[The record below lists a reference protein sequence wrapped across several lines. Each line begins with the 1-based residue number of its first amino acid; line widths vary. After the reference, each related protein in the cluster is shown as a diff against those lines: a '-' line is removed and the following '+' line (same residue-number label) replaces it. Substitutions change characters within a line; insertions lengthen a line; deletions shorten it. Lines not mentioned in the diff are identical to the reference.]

1 MGTDMREFSQD
12 FQSELNQ
19 LMKWRRDV
27 RHFKPD
33 TVDPDVLKTCLDAFS
48 LAPSVGL
55 SEPWRIVAVN
65 SPQARQ
71 KSLDNFKA
79 TNADALANY
88 KGERA
93 KLYASMKLSGMRDA
107 PVQLAIFCAD
117 DTPKGSGLGAQ
128 TMPEMRRYS
137 VVSAIMSFWLATRA
151 HGLGVGWVSI
161 LEPKQ
166 LRHDLDLPDTW
177 SLVAYL
183 CIGWP
188 KQDTLT
194 PELETVGWE
203 MRDAKLTTL
212 IER

>member
-1 MGTDMREFSQD
+1 MRAFSQD
-12 FQSELNQ
+12 FQSELYD

-33 TVDPDVLKTCLDAFS
+33 PVDPELLRLCLDAFQM
-48 LAPSVGL
+48 AHSVGL
-55 SEPWRIVAVN
+55 SEPWRIVNVSSLN
-65 SPQARQ
+65 ARQ

-79 TNADALANY
+79 SNADALVGYEEGQA
-88 KGERA
+88 E
-93 KLYASMKLSGMRDA
+93 LYATLKLTGMRDA
-107 PVQLAIFCAD
+107 PIQLAIFCEE

-151 HGLGVGWVSI
+151 YGLGLGWVSI
-161 LEPKQ
+161 LDPVQ
-166 LRHDLDLPDTW
+166 LRTDLDLPDNW

-183 CIGWP
+183 CVGWP
-188 KQDTLT
+188 KEETMT

-203 MRDAKLTTL
+203 MRDAQLTKLL
-212 IER
+212 ER

>member
-1 MGTDMREFSQD
+1 MRTFSQD
-12 FQSELNQ
+12 FQSELYD

-27 RHFKPD
+27 RHFKSDP
-33 TVDPDVLKTCLDAFS
+33 VDPELLRLCLDAFQM
-48 LAPSVGL
+48 APSVGL
-55 SEPWRIVAVN
+55 SEPWRIVSVN
-65 SPQARQ
+65 SLDARQ

-79 TNADALANY
+79 SNADALVGYEEGQA
-88 KGERA
+88 E
-93 KLYASMKLSGMRDA
+93 LYASLKLTGMRDA
-107 PVQLAIFCAD
+107 PVQLAIFCEE

-151 HGLGVGWVSI
+151 YGLGLGWVSI
-161 LEPKQ
+161 LDPVQ
-166 LRHDLDLPDTW
+166 LRADLDLPDNW

-183 CIGWP
+183 CVGWP
-188 KQDTLT
+188 KEETIT

-203 MRDAKLTTL
+203 MRDAKLTKL

>member
-1 MGTDMREFSQD
+1 MRKFSQD
-12 FQSELNQ
+12 FQTELYD

-33 TVDPDVLKTCLDAFS
+33 PVDPDLLRLCLDAFQM
-48 LAPSVGL
+48 APSVGL
-55 SEPWRIVAVN
+55 SEPWRIVTVN
-65 SPQARQ
+65 SADARQ

-79 TNADALANY
+79 ANADALVGYEQGQA
-88 KGERA
+88 E
-93 KLYASMKLSGMRDA
+93 LYATLKLTGMRDA
-107 PVQLAIFCAD
+107 PVQLAIFCEE

-151 HGLGVGWVSI
+151 YGLGLGWVSI
-161 LEPKQ
+161 LDPAR
-166 LRHDLDLPDTW
+166 LRTDLDLPDNW

-183 CIGWP
+183 CVGWP
-188 KQDTLT
+188 KEETDT

-203 MRDAKLTTL
+203 MRDAQLTTL

>member
-1 MGTDMREFSQD
+1 MRKFSQD
-12 FQSELNQ
+12 FQTELYD

-33 TVDPDVLKTCLDAFS
+33 PVDPDLLRLCLNAFHM
-48 LAPSVGL
+48 APSVGL

-65 SPQARQ
+65 SANARQ

-79 TNADALANY
+79 ANADALAGY
-88 KGERA
+88 GDGQAE
-93 KLYASMKLSGMRDA
+93 LYATLKLTGMRDA
-107 PVQLAIFCAD
+107 PVQLAVFCEE

-151 HGLGVGWVSI
+151 YGLGLGWVSI
-161 LEPKQ
+161 LDPAR
-166 LRHDLDLPDTW
+166 LRADLDLPDNW

-183 CIGWP
+183 CVGCP
-188 KQDTLT
+188 KEETDT

-203 MRDAKLTTL
+203 MRDAQLTTL

>member
-1 MGTDMREFSQD
+1 MREFSQD
-12 FQSELNQ
+12 FQSELYE

-33 TVDPDVLKTCLDAFS
+33 PVDPDLLNSCLDAFQ

-55 SEPWRIVAVN
+55 SEPWRIVSVVN
-65 SPQARQ
+65 PQSRQ
-71 KSLDNFKA
+71 DALDNFKTA
-79 TNADALANY
+79 NADALDGYDDND
-88 KGERA
+88 RA
-93 KLYASMKLSGMRDA
+93 KLYASLKLTGMSDA
-107 PVQLAIFCAD
+107 PVQLAIFCEE
-117 DTPKGSGLGAQ
+117 DTPKGGGLGAQ

-151 HGLGVGWVSI
+151 QGLGLGWVSI
-161 LEPKQ
+161 LDPDR
-166 LRHDLDLPDTW
+166 LRNDLDLPDNW

-183 CIGWP
+183 CVGWP
-188 KQDTLT
+188 KEETET

-203 MRDAKLTTL
+203 VREPKLAKL

>member
-1 MGTDMREFSQD
+1 MRAFSQD
-12 FQSELNQ
+12 FQSELYD

-33 TVDPDVLKTCLDAFS
+33 PVDPELLRLCLDAFQM
-48 LAPSVGL
+48 APSVGL
-55 SEPWRIVAVN
+55 SEPWRIVNVSSLN
-65 SPQARQ
+65 ARQ

-79 TNADALANY
+79 SNADALVGYEEGQA
-88 KGERA
+88 E
-93 KLYASMKLSGMRDA
+93 LYATLKLTGMRDA
-107 PVQLAIFCAD
+107 PIQLAIFCEE

-151 HGLGVGWVSI
+151 YGLGLGWVSI
-161 LEPKQ
+161 LDPVQ
-166 LRHDLDLPDTW
+166 LRTDLDLPDNW

-183 CIGWP
+183 CVGWP
-188 KQDTLT
+188 KEETMT

-203 MRDAKLTTL
+203 MRDAQLTKLL
-212 IER
+212 ER

>member
-1 MGTDMREFSQD
+1 MRKFSQD
-12 FQSELNQ
+12 FQTELYD

-33 TVDPDVLKTCLDAFS
+33 PVEPDLLRLCLNAFHM
-48 LAPSVGL
+48 APSVGL

-65 SPQARQ
+65 SADARQ
-71 KSLDNFKA
+71 KSLENFKA
-79 TNADALANY
+79 ANADALTGYEEGQA
-88 KGERA
+88 E
-93 KLYASMKLSGMRDA
+93 LYATLKLTGMRDA
-107 PVQLAIFCAD
+107 PVQLAIFCEE

-151 HGLGVGWVSI
+151 YGLGLGWVSI
-161 LEPKQ
+161 LDPVQ
-166 LRHDLDLPDTW
+166 LRHDLDLPDNW

-183 CIGWP
+183 CVGWP
-188 KQDTLT
+188 KEETDT

-203 MRDAKLTTL
+203 MRDAQLTTL

>member
-1 MGTDMREFSQD
+1 MRKFSQD
-12 FQSELNQ
+12 FQTELYD

-33 TVDPDVLKTCLDAFS
+33 PVDPDLLRLCLDAFQM
-48 LAPSVGL
+48 APSVGL
-55 SEPWRIVAVN
+55 SEPWRIVTVN
-65 SPQARQ
+65 SADARQ

-79 TNADALANY
+79 ANADALVGYEEGQA
-88 KGERA
+88 E
-93 KLYASMKLSGMRDA
+93 LYATLKLTGMRDA
-107 PVQLAIFCAD
+107 PVQLAIFCEE

-151 HGLGVGWVSI
+151 YGLGLGWVSI
-161 LEPKQ
+161 LDPAR
-166 LRHDLDLPDTW
+166 LRTDLDLPDNW

-183 CIGWP
+183 CVGWP
-188 KQDTLT
+188 KEETDT

-203 MRDAKLTTL
+203 MRDAQLTTL

>member
-1 MGTDMREFSQD
+1 MRKFSQD
-12 FQSELNQ
+12 FQTELYD

-33 TVDPDVLKTCLDAFS
+33 PVDPDLLRLCLDAFQM
-48 LAPSVGL
+48 APSVGL
-55 SEPWRIVAVN
+55 SEPWRIVTVN
-65 SPQARQ
+65 SADARQ

-79 TNADALANY
+79 ANADALVGYEQGQA
-88 KGERA
+88 E
-93 KLYASMKLSGMRDA
+93 LYATLKLTGMRDA
-107 PVQLAIFCAD
+107 PVQLAIFCEE

-151 HGLGVGWVSI
+151 YGLGLGWVSI
-161 LEPKQ
+161 LDPAH
-166 LRHDLDLPDTW
+166 LRADLDLPDNW

-183 CIGWP
+183 CVGWP
-188 KQDTLT
+188 KEETDT

-203 MRDAKLTTL
+203 MRDAQLTTL

>member
-1 MGTDMREFSQD
+1 MRKFSQD
-12 FQSELNQ
+12 FQTELYD

-33 TVDPDVLKTCLDAFS
+33 PVDPELLRLCLNAFQM
-48 LAPSVGL
+48 APSVGL

-65 SPQARQ
+65 SADARQ

-79 TNADALANY
+79 ANADALAGY
-88 KGERA
+88 GKGQAE
-93 KLYASMKLSGMRDA
+93 LYATLKLTGMRDA
-107 PVQLAIFCAD
+107 PVQLAIFCEE

-151 HGLGVGWVSI
+151 YGLGLGWVSI
-161 LEPKQ
+161 LDPVQ
-166 LRHDLDLPDTW
+166 LRHDLDLPDNW

-183 CIGWP
+183 CVGWP
-188 KQDTLT
+188 KEETET

-203 MRDAKLTTL
+203 MRDAQLTTL